1 MPISRSAIARWLV
14 LSGSLLLA
22 LAWIPLAPLAVLG
35 LVLWAAAIQL
45 QPVLWWPLRLAR
57 RLALRC
63 KRAAL
68 LLITCCLAV
77 LSGCGT
83 VPLPG
88 VTCPPVP
95 AALLQPPTAPTLLAP
110 KAQGSDSRT
119 PGTTTLQTPAP
130 APLTAPDTGR

>member
-1 MPISRSAIARWLV
+1 MPISKTALARWLV
-14 LSGSLLLA
+14 LWGSLLLA
-22 LAWIPLAPLAVLG
+22 LLWIPLAPLAVLG

-45 QPVLWWPLRLAR
+45 QPVLSWPLRLLR
-57 RLALRC
+57 RLALRS

-68 LLITCCLAV
+68 ALAMSFLAV

-95 AALLQPPTAPTLLAP
+95 AA
-110 KAQGSDSRT
+110 
-119 PGTTTLQTPAP
+119 
-130 APLTAPDTGR
+130 